1 LKSEV
6 GYSFIRSRERKKTL
20 SLRIMPDGNIVI
32 RAPHRTPKEEIES
45 FFQSKQDWVRKKLRE
60 KEDLSLDDSAKTRK
74 FVSGE
79 QFLYLGEFYPLEIES
94 KNGRKTALTLSWSR
108 FILDEERAEEARA
121 LFIKWYQAEAKRL
134 FANRVDHYSKKF
146 SLFAANIKIT
156 SAECRY
162 GSCSP
167 VNNLSFTWRLVM
179 APLAVIDYVIIHE
192 LVHTKVKNHSRTFW
206 ESVASAM
213 PDYKAQREWLRRN
226 NHLLRV

>member
-6 GYSFIRSRERKKTL
+6 SYSLIRSKERKKTL
-20 SLRIMPDGNIVI
+20 SLRIMPDGRIVI

-45 FFQSKQDWVRKKLRE
+45 FFQSKRDWVLKKLTE
-60 KEDLSLDDSAKTRK
+60 KENLPTDNGARPRK

-79 QFLYLGEFYPLEIES
+79 QFLYLGESYPLKIES

-108 FILDEERAEEARA
+108 FILDEERAEEARV
-121 LFIKWYQAEAKRL
+121 LFVKWYREEAKRL
-134 FANRVDHYSKKF
+134 FADRVDHYSKKF
-146 SLFAANIKIT
+146 NLLATNIKVT

-192 LVHTKVKNHSRTFW
+192 LVHTKVKNHSRRFW
-206 ESVASAM
+206 ESVASVM
-213 PDYKAQREWLRRN
+213 PDYKAHREWLRKN
-226 NHLLRV
+226 NHLLRF